1 MKTRPTR
8 HGYKFEV
15 AVEQTPEK
23 PNQDYALRPISAPRW
38 EMMRGKKSAFGLAG
52 WLTTLLY
59 KRWPK
64 TGPRTGQSPY
74 YMIEAFIELQHIIN
88 LSFMELHSTQGRYH
102 KPEVETYRKY
112 PL

>member
-1 MKTRPTR
+1 
-8 HGYKFEV
+8 
-15 AVEQTPEK
+15 
-23 PNQDYALRPISAPRW
+23 
-38 EMMRGKKSAFGLAG
+38 MRGKKSAFGLAG

-88 LSFMELHSTQGRYH
+88 LSFMELHSTQGRFH